1 MSVLQR
7 EPAPL
12 WTGATDELPLVDL
25 LDRLLERGAALS
37 GDLVVSVA
45 GVDLVR
51 LGLRALLQGID
62 DSAQEKPQSG
72 EAQERRERAA
82 PPSRALDHGERP
94 LTAGSPPPVRT
105 QRPGRS
111 ETRATARAPQPGARR
126 GPREPLAPVE
136 TLGSRRADERISFDP
151 DDVQRGLA
159 QLVLTLVEL
168 LREVLER
175 QALRRVESTSL
186 GDADVE
192 RLGRA
197 FLELEA
203 RMDDLKAHF
212 GLTDRDLKLGLGV
225 VRDAG

>member
-1 MSVLQR
+1 MSVLER
-7 EPAPL
+7 EPARL

-51 LGLRALLQGID
+51 LGLRALLQGIEGP
-62 DSAQEKPQSG
+62 AHERQESG
-72 EAQERRERAA
+72 EAQERQERAA
-82 PPSRALDHGERP
+82 PLSGALGHEERP
-94 LTAGSPPPVRT
+94 LIDGRRPPVRT
-105 QRPGRS
+105 RLPGPS
-111 ETRATARAPQPGARR
+111 EAHAS
-126 GPREPLAPVE
+126 VE
-136 TLGSRRADERISFDP
+136 SLESRRAGERISFDP

-175 QALRRVESTSL
+175 QAIRRVESTSL

-212 GLTDRDLKLGLGV
+212 GLTDRDLRLGLGV

>member
-1 MSVLQR
+1 VSVPER
-7 EPAPL
+7 EPARL
-12 WTGATDELPLVDL
+12 RTGATDELPLVDL

-62 DSAQEKPQSG
+62 GTAQEKQESG
-72 EAQERRERAA
+72 EAQERQERSA
-82 PPSRALDHGERP
+82 PLSGAPGHGERP
-94 LTAGSPPPVRT
+94 PDDGRRAPV
-105 QRPGRS
+105 RPGRPARS
-111 ETRATARAPQPGARR
+111 EA
-126 GPREPLAPVE
+126 LASVE
-136 TLGSRRADERISFDP
+136 SLESRRAGERISFEP

-197 FLELEA
+197 FIELEA

-212 GLTDRDLKLGLGV
+212 GLTDRDLRLGLGV